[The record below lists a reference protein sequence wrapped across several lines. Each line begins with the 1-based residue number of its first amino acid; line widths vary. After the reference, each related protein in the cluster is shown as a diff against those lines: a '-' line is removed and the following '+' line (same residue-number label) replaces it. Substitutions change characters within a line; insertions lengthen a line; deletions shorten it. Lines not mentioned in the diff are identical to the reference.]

1 MAFWR
6 KTSTRPNQSFW
17 GVNEVDCTKAVFVTV
32 KWNAKLHFK
41 HGSFFLRANCVW
53 RKRTLHFDDTSS
65 TNMDIALTLVE
76 RKFSPAQPFCNRYP
90 RFRIHR
96 SHEYDEEEFFTL
108 FAHPFPTIS
117 ARFFCLNLTSS
128 CISCVPQF
136 CLNSKADKVVTLL
149 QEKFLALSNPFFKV
163 FSFWNSA
170 CSNRFLFQ
178 LLCFSS
184 FYIVFKSNLKVK
196 LSCHLHSFLK
206 MFPFP
211 ETSKF
216 LE

>member
-1 MAFWR
+1 
-6 KTSTRPNQSFW
+6 
-17 GVNEVDCTKAVFVTV
+17 
-32 KWNAKLHFK
+32 
-41 HGSFFLRANCVW
+41 
-53 RKRTLHFDDTSS
+53 
-65 TNMDIALTLVE
+65 MDIALTLAA

-96 SHEYDEEEFFTL
+96 SHEYDEEEFCNVVCASFSNNISP
-108 FAHPFPTIS
+108 PFL
-117 ARFFCLNLTSS
+117 CMNLASS

-149 QEKFLALSNPFFKV
+149 QEKFLAFSNPFLKF

-170 CSNRFLFQ
+170 CSNCFLFQ

-206 MFPFP
+206 MFHSS

-216 LE
+216 LQ

>member
-1 MAFWR
+1 MSLTVPKRF
-6 KTSTRPNQSFW
+6 S
-17 GVNEVDCTKAVFVTV
+17 GTV
-32 KWNAKLHFK
+32 KWNANLHFE

-53 RKRTLHFDDTSS
+53 RKRTLHFDDTSFTS
-65 TNMDIALTLVE
+65 MDIALTLAA
-76 RKFSPAQPFCNRYP
+76 RKFSSAQPFCNRYP

-149 QEKFLALSNPFFKV
+149 QEKFLAFSNPFSKF
-163 FSFWNSA
+163 
-170 CSNRFLFQ
+170 FLFEI
-178 LLCFSS
+178 LLAAIAFYSS
-184 FYIVFKSNLKVK
+184 FFASPVSISCSKV
-196 LSCHLHSFLK
+196 
-206 MFPFP
+206 
-211 ETSKF
+211 TSK
-216 LE
+216 

>member
-1 MAFWR
+1 MRLTVQKRFQSHRNETRTCTLNMEAFFCAHKWRLEKAHLAFWWQSSG
-6 KTSTRPNQSFW
+6 TSF
-17 GVNEVDCTKAVFVTV
+17 
-32 KWNAKLHFK
+32 
-41 HGSFFLRANCVW
+41 
-53 RKRTLHFDDTSS
+53 TS
-65 TNMDIALTLVE
+65 MDIALTLAA

-117 ARFFCLNLTSS
+117 AHFFCMNLTSS

-149 QEKFLALSNPFFKV
+149 QEKFLAVSNPFLKF

-206 MFPFP
+206 MFHSS